1 MALTTAVVTNAWL
14 QKKQF
19 YPTVVHLTR
28 SNQSMLILYVQAFVL
43 VFLLAKLLGKVFF
56 GNLRQA
62 EAENLMER
70 TWYAIIDTCL
80 AFTMFRDDL
89 SPGFVAAFTIFFL
102 LKGFHWLCEDRVDFM
117 ERSPIIT
124 WLFKIRIVSLLAI
137 LSLADCVA
145 IWYAYERT
153 MLKGATVQIV
163 FGFEYA
169 ILLTIAGTAFVK
181 FILHSIDLRS
191 EDPWENKSMYML
203 YLDLVMSFMRL
214 ILYAVFI
221 CIMFKVH
228 TLPIFA
234 LRPMY
239 LAIRTFRKAL
249 SDIVL
254 SRRAISQLDLYPNA
268 VAEELANDNICI
280 ICREEMIAGP
290 SAKKLP
296 CGHIFH
302 AACLRSWFQRQQT
315 CPTCRLD
322 VLRARTPQNR
332 QNDLQRRQEQLRD
345 QLRLNGLEGLLPELN
360 QALNANEG
368 VDRNR
373 PAAENAPVG
382 AGAIPGAAQAGAPQN
397 ATRDAPGNHLAQLG
411 NLLQIPNLLNGLN
424 NDPLPPPPPMPS
436 VDLSKLSED
445 DLTLMESI
453 ERKGLEARVK
463 HLREIRVLLDAAVFR
478 MDAYMKIAPGDGLSR
493 VDHMVPTSSGASA
506 DATHDAETKPS
517 PSNTKETVVSQD
529 APITVSEPI
538 EEIQPVDENFTE
550 VSAPQNQNERRED
563 ETSGS
568 EDEPSANELRRR
580 RLAALDNLDLD

>member
-1 MALTTAVVTNAWL
+1 MLRTVLAVGASMALTTAVVTNAWL

-28 SNQSMLILYVQAFVL
+28 SNQSMLILYIQAFVL
-43 VFLLAKLLGKVFF
+43 VFLFAKLLGKVFF
-56 GNLRQA
+56 GTLRQA

-117 ERSPIIT
+117 ERSPVITFLFKLRIIT
-124 WLFKIRIVSLLAI
+124 LLGI
-137 LSLADCVA
+137 LSLADSFA

-153 MLKGATVQIV
+153 MAKGATVQLV

-181 FILHSIDLRS
+181 FLLHSIDLRS

-203 YLDLVMSFMRL
+203 YLDLIMSFMRL

-254 SRRAISQLDLYPNA
+254 SRRAIAQLDLYPNA
-268 VAEELANDNICI
+268 TEEELASDNTCI
-280 ICREEMIAGP
+280 ICREEMMPGA

-322 VLRARTPQNR
+322 VLRARTPLNR
-332 QNDLQRRQEQLRD
+332 QNEQQRRQAHIAQLQAQLRG
-345 QLRLNGLEGLLPELN
+345 QGLGNLMPELN
-360 QALNANEG
+360 NVLNLDPDLQ
-368 VDRNR
+368 V
-373 PAAENAPVG
+373 PAGGNNQENQNGNPDNAPN
-382 AGAIPGAAQAGAPQN
+382 I
-397 ATRDAPGNHLAQLG
+397 TITGNSNLNQLG
-411 NLLQIPNLLNGLN
+411 NILQIPNLIHGLN
-424 NDPLPPPPPMPS
+424 NDPLPPPPPMPP
-436 VDLSKLSED
+436 VDLAKLTEEE
-445 DLTLMESI
+445 LKLMESV
-453 ERKGLEARVK
+453 ERKGLEARVR

-478 MDAYMKIAPGDGLSR
+478 MDEYMRVAPSDGFTR
-493 VDHMVPTSSGASA
+493 VDHIT
-506 DATHDAETKPS
+506 
-517 PSNTKETVVSQD
+517 PSNLARSEVNNDRNDPAVQPTAVVSGGSGTQIKPNTPEVPSSS
-529 APITVSEPI
+529 AVKTEPETAITNEVDD
-538 EEIQPVDENFTE
+538 EEDDPTPD
-550 VSAPQNQNERRED
+550 
-563 ETSGS
+563 
-568 EDEPSANELRRR
+568 ELRRR
-580 RLAALDNLDLD
+580 RIAALDNPLDLD